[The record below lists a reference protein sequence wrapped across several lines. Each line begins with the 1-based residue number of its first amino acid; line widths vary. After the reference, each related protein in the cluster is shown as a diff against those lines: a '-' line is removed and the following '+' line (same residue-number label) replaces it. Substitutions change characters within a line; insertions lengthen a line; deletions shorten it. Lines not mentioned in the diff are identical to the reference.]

1 METGKEIEGDVSVE
15 TSFTKDDEVDEKKK
29 LQREEEEQYQSKS
42 NKQLKIYERLL

>member
-1 METGKEIEGDVSVE
+1 METGKEIEGDLSVE

-29 LQREEEEQYQSKS
+29 LQREEEQYQSKS